1 MEEKDVIKVLRHYR
15 HDLLN
20 HLQIIQGYLSMGK
33 TDKVKSKVTEYL
45 QLLDEERKLV
55 NLNAPLFALSLI
67 QFDSL
72 HTNFRLTYHIHT
84 DNKDL
89 QHLDEVLE
97 SSTNQLMSQIK
108 NMSDKTELYEV
119 HLQMY
124 EVSSSS
130 MIELKLTVNGNLPS
144 IEKLMK
150 NIESMG
156 QDLEVHQEPNG
167 IVCSINIP
175 C

>member
-20 HLQIIQGYLSMGK
+20 HLQIIHGYLSMGK
-33 TDKVKSKVTEYL
+33 TDKVKLKVTEYL

-55 NLNAPLFALSLI
+55 NLNTPLFALSLI

-72 HTNFRLTYHIHT
+72 HTNFRLTYHIHI

-89 QHLDEVLE
+89 QYLDEVLE

-108 NMSDKTELYEV
+108 NMSDKTELFEV

-130 MIELKLTVNGNLPS
+130 MIELKLTVNGKFPS
-144 IEKLMK
+144 TEKLMK

-156 QDLEVHQEPNG
+156 QNLEVHQKPNG
-167 IVCSINIP
+167 IVCTISIP

>member
-33 TDKVKSKVTEYL
+33 TDKVESKVKEYL

-72 HTNFRLTYHIHT
+72 HSNFRLTYHIHT
-84 DNKDL
+84 NKKDL
-89 QHLDEVLE
+89 QYLDEVME
-97 SSTNQLMSQIK
+97 SSLNQLMSQIK
-108 NMSDKTELYEV
+108 NTSDETELYEM

-156 QDLEVHQEPNG
+156 QGIEVHQEPDG
-167 IVCSINIP
+167 FVCTIEIP

>member
-20 HLQIIQGYLSMGK
+20 HLQIIHGYLSMGK

-72 HTNFRLTYHIHT
+72 HTNFRLTYDIHT

-89 QHLDEVLE
+89 QHIDEVLE
-97 SSTNQLMSQIK
+97 SSMNQLMSQIK
-108 NMSDKTELYEV
+108 NMSDETELYEL
-119 HLQMY
+119 HLKMY
-124 EVSSSS
+124 EVSSTS

-144 IEKLMK
+144 LEKLMK

-156 QDLEVHQEPNG
+156 QNLEVHQEPDG
-167 IVCSINIP
+167 IMCTISIP
-175 C
+175 Y

>member
-1 MEEKDVIKVLRHYR
+1 MEEKDVIKVLRRNR

-33 TDKVKSKVTEYL
+33 TDKVQSKITEYL

-84 DNKDL
+84 DNNDL

-108 NMSDKTELYEV
+108 YMSDKTELYEV

-124 EVSSSS
+124 EESSSS

-156 QDLEVHQEPNG
+156 QKVEVHQEPYG
-167 IVCSINIP
+167 IVCTISIP